1 MTSAAQEQRAAR
13 LREYNAECDAA
24 RVVAAVMSAVVRGR
38 QDRAGDDIEPFEVAF
53 AENGVL
59 PAAVWVALR
68 SDDIDTVMD
77 ALAAASEREF
87 VISERE
93 EMGAG
98 YRLQKVEEKR
108 TLPDASL
115 LLDQLAAMLRIPTDV
130 LGVLGQWGPD
140 DPRTS
145 VEVNALLD
153 SRFGAL
159 PRGPRAKEDTESTA
173 SPPASGSG
181 LRMSVKEAADVLQL
195 SEAQRKVL
203 ATLVKRVGVTITP

>member
-13 LREYNAECDAA
+13 LREFDAECDAA
-24 RVVAAVMSAVVRGR
+24 RTVAAVMTAVVRGR
-38 QDRAGDDIEPFEVAF
+38 EARAGDAIEPFEVDF
-53 AENGVL
+53 ADSGVL

-77 ALAAASEREF
+77 ALVAASEREF
-87 VISERE
+87 LISERE

-108 TLPDASL
+108 TLPDAAL
-115 LLDQLAAMLRIPTDV
+115 LLDQLAAMLGIPADV

-140 DPRTS
+140 DPRTAAQAT
-145 VEVNALLD
+145 ALLD
-153 SRFGAL
+153 SRFGAVPRTAKAKADAEQDTPAL
-159 PRGPRAKEDTESTA
+159 PFET
-173 SPPASGSG
+173 G
-181 LRMSVKEAADVLQL
+181 LRMSVQETADVLQL
-195 SEAQRKVL
+195 SAAQRKVL

>member
-13 LREYNAECDAA
+13 LREFDAECDAA
-24 RVVAAVMSAVVRGR
+24 RAVAAVMTSVVRGR
-38 QDRAGDDIEPFEVAF
+38 EARAGEEIQPFEVDF
-53 AENGVL
+53 SESGVL

-68 SDDIDTVMD
+68 SDDIDTVME
-77 ALAAASEREF
+77 ALAAASDREF
-87 VISERE
+87 LISEHE

-108 TLPDASL
+108 TLPDAAL
-115 LLDQLAAMLRIPTDV
+115 LLDQLAEMLRIPADV

-145 VEVNALLD
+145 AQVTALLD
-153 SRFGAL
+153 SRFGVLPREAKVKRDVEHDAPAL
-159 PRGPRAKEDTESTA
+159 PFET
-173 SPPASGSG
+173 G
-181 LRMSVKEAADVLQL
+181 LRMSVQETADVLQL
-195 SEAQRKVL
+195 SAAQRKVL